1 MYVFRSFKRFKEK
14 ADREEGIL
22 IGIYYKCVIIRR
34 S

>member
-22 IGIYYKCVIIRR
+22 IGIYYKMRDY